1 MSLDSAATFP
11 AAIWDGDSGN
21 RDSNNNNR
29 VAPDYR
35 DWKRLVNEIAATQR
49 SNQGYDPD
57 TALNSVGT
65 IGTAAGLSLVERGN
79 AAMHKT
85 VISLTNVAMT
95 MTDGSTPGTD
105 AMWGTV
111 PLYTF
116 PVGHIIIVGAH
127 LVFPLGLIIATVAGG
142 GGLADDADLEFGV
155 GTTARANQTN
165 FALAA
170 AEDNIVTEQVGV
182 DLTSAA
188 SDAIESSQ
196 LAASLFFD
204 GTTACVANLNFI
216 TTDDADAGTAAD
228 ELDLTGT
235 LTMLWTMQGDD

>member
-1 MSLDSAATFP
+1 MGLTGAATFP
-11 AAIWDGDSGN
+11 GAIWDGDSGN
-21 RDSNNNNR
+21 RDSDAGHIM
-29 VAPDYR
+29 APDHR
-35 DWKRLVNEIAATQR
+35 DWMRLVAELAATQR
-49 SNQGYDPD
+49 GNQGYDPD
-57 TALNSVGT
+57 NTLNSYGT
-65 IGTAAGLSLVERGN
+65 LGTTTGLSVVERGN
-79 AAMHKT
+79 AAVHKT
-85 VISLTNVAMT
+85 IISLANVAMT
-95 MTDGSTPGTD
+95 MTDGTTPATD

-116 PVGHIIIVGAH
+116 PTGHIVVLGAH

-170 AEDNIVTEQVGV
+170 AEDNIVPEQVGV
-182 DLTSAA
+182 DLTSAT

-196 LAASLFFD
+196 LAAALFFD
-204 GTTACVANLNFI
+204 GTSGAVANLNFI
-216 TTDDADAGTAAD
+216 TTDDADAGTVAD

-235 LTMLWTMQGDD
+235 LTLLWTMQGND